1 MEQTFEYLPT
11 SVYIEKI
18 DIKDI
23 GNTIIE
29 AKNDNQIYYY
39 ITISTELGITRICEF
54 GPCIDI
60 GQYDIKGFKFN
71 FNKFQYSESKII
83 KAINTFLKNPTYE
96 IVEAKEITLE
106 ELYKN
111 NRLDILKFV
120 KGDYND

>member
-29 AKNDNQIYYY
+29 AKNVDQIYYY
-39 ITISTELGITRICEF
+39 LTVNTEFGVTRICEF
-54 GPCIDI
+54 GPCIDFS
-60 GQYDIKGFKFN
+60 QYDIKSFKFN
-71 FNKFQYSESKII
+71 FTKYQYSESKII
-83 KAINTFLKNPTYE
+83 KAINNFLINPVYNIE
-96 IVEAKEITLE
+96 EAKEISLE

-111 NRLDILKFV
+111 NKLDILKFV

>member
-1 MEQTFEYLPT
+1 MEQTFEYLPA

-39 ITISTELGITRICEF
+39 ITIQTELGVTRICEF
-54 GPCIDI
+54 GPCLDFA
-60 GQYDIKGFKFN
+60 QYDVKSFKFN
-71 FNKFQYSESKII
+71 FNKFEYSENKII
-83 KAINTFLKNPTYE
+83 KYINAFLKNPAYN
-96 IVEAKEITLE
+96 IVEANEITLD

-111 NRLDILKFV
+111 NNLEILKFI
-120 KGDYND
+120 KGV

>member
-39 ITISTELGITRICEF
+39 ITISTDFGVTRVCEF
-54 GPCIDI
+54 GPCLDFA
-60 GQYDIKGFKFN
+60 QYEVKNFKFN

-83 KAINTFLKNPTYE
+83 KAINTFLKNPIYN
-96 IVEAKEITLE
+96 IVEANEITLD

-111 NRLDILKFV
+111 NNLEILKFI
-120 KGDYND
+120 KGV

>member
-1 MEQTFEYLPT
+1 MEQTFEYLPA

-39 ITISTELGITRICEF
+39 ITVQTELGVTRICEF
-54 GPCIDI
+54 GPCLDFA
-60 GQYDIKGFKFN
+60 QYEVKSFKFN

>member
-39 ITISTELGITRICEF
+39 ITIQTELGVTRVCEF
-54 GPCIDI
+54 GPCLDFA
-60 GQYDIKGFKFN
+60 QYDVKSFKFN
-71 FNKFQYSESKII
+71 FNKFEYSENKII
-83 KAINTFLKNPTYE
+83 KYINSFLKNPAYN
-96 IVEAKEITLE
+96 IVEANEITLD

-111 NRLDILKFV
+111 NNLEILKFI
-120 KGDYND
+120 KGV

>member
-18 DIKDI
+18 NIKDI
-23 GNTIIE
+23 GNCIIE
-29 AKNDNQIYYY
+29 AKKETPVYYY
-39 ITISTELGITRICEF
+39 LTIQTELGITRICEF
-54 GPCIDI
+54 GPCIE
-60 GQYDIKGFKFN
+60 GCQYEIKSFKFN
-71 FNKFQYSESKII
+71 FNKFEYSESKII

>member
-1 MEQTFEYLPT
+1 MEQTFEYLPA

-39 ITISTELGITRICEF
+39 ITVQTELGVTRICEF
-54 GPCIDI
+54 GPCLDFA
-60 GQYDIKGFKFN
+60 QYEVKSFKFN

-83 KAINTFLKNPTYE
+83 KAINSFLKNPIYN
-96 IVEAKEITLE
+96 IVEANEITLD

-111 NRLDILKFV
+111 NNLEILKFI
-120 KGDYND
+120 KGV